1 MFLILKDTEKRLVM
15 TLGDRSSRWTKY
27 VLDKEAGYAW
37 FERGR
42 RFLPPQ
48 TLTVR
53 LTDIAAIES
62 RTVGRGRKSSDNVV
76 VTTSAQVRLRLIGET
91 GHTQEAVARMRKFI
105 DLNEA
110 APQATGLASPL
121 ATLGMRAGQVAAVLV
136 AGLAVVWVVAQAGGL
151 VANAAAKAGDLVTR
165 GAGHFQN
172 RFLLPACDAAE
183 SRDAIQ
189 ELVRDRLGSSAVLA
203 DVAQR
208 GQSADERLCTATA
221 RRGTQTA
228 SVSYRNYWD
237 GWTPKV
243 RLTGEIVT
251 LKLDAARTVAIDEAI
266 GMLLSSSQGSSRT
279 GNAPRQS
286 DQAIDKALATVFG
299 ASDLATEPLAPA
311 EIDRALAWLK
321 AADRVGAVYLLAGT
335 GYDDFTKVPRTDAIQ
350 RRMRSNVVAFAS
362 EYGRYADFQM
372 VLLAA
377 VANAQMRA
385 TTSGKPNSVQ
395 ANADD
400 VREQLAQAIRS
411 NLIALVY
418 EGHNDGWRMARL
430 TALGRTAP
438 VAAKF
443 LSKDEAKA
451 LRDLALQT
459 VDYFKDITV
468 RAKARDV
475 AATLS
480 AP

>member
-1 MFLILKDTEKRLVM
+1 MFLILKDTETRLVM
-15 TLGDRSSRWTKY
+15 TLGDRASRWTKY
-27 VLDKEAGYAW
+27 ILDKEAGYAW

-53 LTDIAAIES
+53 LTEIAAIEGRIS
-62 RTVGRGRKSSDNVV
+62 RSFDSVV
-76 VTTSAQVRLRLIGET
+76 VTTTARAQLQLTGET
-91 GHTQEAVARMRKFI
+91 GHTAEAVARMCTFI
-105 DLNEA
+105 GLSEA
-110 APQATGLASPL
+110 ASPAARVVPTL
-121 ATLGMRAGQVAAVLV
+121 STLGKRAGQIAAVLFT
-136 AGLAVVWVVAQAGGL
+136 GLAVVWVVAQAGGL
-151 VANAAAKAGDLVTR
+151 VANAAAKAGDLVAR
-165 GAGHFQN
+165 GAERIQN
-172 RFLLPACDAAE
+172 RFLLPTCDAAE

-208 GQSADERLCTATA
+208 GQSGDERFCTGTA

-251 LKLDAARTVAIDEAI
+251 LKLDAARTAAIDEAVQT
-266 GMLLSSSQGSSRT
+266 LLSASRNSHRT
-279 GNAPRQS
+279 GEVPRQS
-286 DQAIDKALATVFG
+286 DPAIDKALAVAFG
-299 ASDLATEPLAPA
+299 ASDLAAEPLAA
-311 EIDRALAWLK
+311 VEIDKALAWLK

-335 GYDDFTKVPRTDAIQ
+335 GYDDFVAVPQTAALQ
-350 RRMRSNVVAFAS
+350 RRMRGNVVAFAD
-362 EYGRYADFQM
+362 EFGRYADFQM

-377 VANAQMRA
+377 VANAKMRSGTAA
-385 TTSGKPNSVQ
+385 TGKTAAVQ
-395 ANADD
+395 ASGDD
-400 VREQLAQAIRS
+400 IREQLSQAIRS
-411 NLIALVY
+411 NLVALVY
-418 EGHNDGWRMARL
+418 AGHNDGWRMARL

-451 LRDLALQT
+451 LRDLALKT

-475 AATLS
+475 AAALS

>member
-1 MFLILKDTEKRLVM
+1 MFLILKDTEQRLVM
-15 TLGDRSSRWTKY
+15 TLGNRASRWTKY

-48 TLTVR
+48 TVTVR
-53 LTDIAAIES
+53 LADIAAIES
-62 RTVGRGRKSSDNVV
+62 RATGFGKRPSDCIL
-76 VTTSAQVRLRLIGET
+76 VTTSARARLRLTGEAF
-91 GHTQEAVARMRKFI
+91 HTDEAVTRMRKFVG
-105 DLNEA
+105 LTGA
-110 APQATGLASPL
+110 APLTTRAIPPL
-121 ATLGMRAGQVAAVLV
+121 SILGMRAGQIAAVLV

-165 GAGHFQN
+165 SAGHIQN

-208 GQSADERLCTATA
+208 GQSGDERLCTATA
-221 RRGTQTA
+221 RRGPQTA

-251 LKLDAARTVAIDEAI
+251 LKLDAARTAAIDEAI
-266 GMLLSSSQGSSRT
+266 GMLLSSSQGSSRN
-279 GNAPRQS
+279 GNVPRQT
-286 DQAIDKALATVFG
+286 DQAVDKALATVFG

-311 EIDRALAWLK
+311 EIDKALAWLK
-321 AADRVGAVYLLAGT
+321 AADRVGAIYLLAGT

-385 TTSGKPNSVQ
+385 ATSGKAIPVR

-430 TALGRTAP
+430 TAVGRTAP

-443 LSKDEAKA
+443 LSKDDAKA
-451 LRDLALQT
+451 VRELALQT

-468 RAKARDV
+468 RAKTRDV
-475 AATLS
+475 AALLA